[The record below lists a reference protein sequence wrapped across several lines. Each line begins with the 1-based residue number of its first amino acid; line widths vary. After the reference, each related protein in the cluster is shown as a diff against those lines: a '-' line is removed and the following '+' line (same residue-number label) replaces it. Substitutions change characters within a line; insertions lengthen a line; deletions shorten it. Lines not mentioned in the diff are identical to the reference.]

1 MTLQALAD
9 PAASPLRGAATVDVL
24 AYLPSPP
31 QGVWQLGPFPLRAYA
46 LCIIVGIIVA
56 IWWGERRWR
65 ERGGHPG
72 AVLDVAVFAVPFG
85 LIGGRLYHV
94 ATDWQKYFGADGD
107 PIGALKIYEGGLGI
121 WGAVLLG
128 GVGAWVGCRYYRI
141 PLPAFGDAIAP
152 PILVAQAIGRL
163 GNYFN
168 QELYGR
174 ETEVPWGLQI
184 FLRFDEAGQLN
195 MMNGVS
201 SGELHKVVHP
211 AFLYEMLW
219 SVLVVVALV
228 LIDRRMRIGHGRL
241 FALYVAAYSFGR
253 FFVELVRDDEATL
266 IAGIR
271 INSFTAAVVFL
282 VAIAYFLLA
291 TKGREPAR
299 LLEPGGLDP
308 RPWPWQFGALRRSG
322 ATTENEK
329 PASGDDVGTD
339 DTVVS
344 DPGVD
349 ASDSDTETSDVAPGS
364 ALVGAEGDSEMRSR
378 TGDSALPTNDS
389 NGADTGAAPS
399 VDKN

>member
-1 MTLQALAD
+1 MTLQALAE
-9 PAASPLRGAATVDVL
+9 PAVSPLRGAATVDVL

-31 QGVWQLGPFPLRAYA
+31 QGVWQLGSFPLRAYA
-46 LCIIVGIIVA
+46 LCIIAGIIVA

-141 PLPAFGDAIAP
+141 PLPALGDAIAP
-152 PILVAQAIGRL
+152 PILLAQAIGRL

-174 ETEVPWGLQI
+174 ETEVPWGLEI
-184 FLRFDEAGQLN
+184 FLRFDDAGQLN
-195 MMNGVS
+195 MMNGIS
-201 SGELHKVVHP
+201 SGELYKVVHP

-219 SVLVVVALV
+219 AVLVVVALV
-228 LIDRRMRIGHGRL
+228 LIDRRMNIGHGRL
-241 FALYVAAYSFGR
+241 FALYVAGYSFGR

-271 INSFTAAVVFL
+271 INSFTAAVVFF
-282 VAIAYFLLA
+282 VAIAYFLWA

-322 ATTENEK
+322 ATENETQS
-329 PASGDDVGTD
+329 SGNYAETD
-339 DTVVS
+339 DTVASES
-344 DPGVD
+344 DPDLD
-349 ASDSDTETSDVAPGS
+349 AGESDTEASDVAAGS
-364 ALVGAEGDSEMRSR
+364 ALVGAESDSEVRSS
-378 TGDSALPTNDS
+378 TGDSVLPTTNS
-389 NGADTGAAPS
+389 AGGAAPS